1 MTTVSVSDVVL
12 LAHAGFGVTGCLA
25 AAWVVAETL
34 NARAENAGRIRAVAL
49 LVAVTMAAA
58 WICGG
63 YWYVQFYPAEKTLIL
78 AGPWPF
84 AHKVFME
91 VKEHLFFITGIL
103 ALLLALAARENLCS
117 NAMARRL
124 VILIT
129 GLAIEGAGAVIDHG
143 VKIALLRDHTNGVQ

>member
-1 MTTVSVSDVVL
+1 MHRCQWKGLRYIPRRLSTRRTRDVSPSIQIVPRKPGHNPMDQSGRETAGQIGGQACGMAFNGTGALSVRTMTTVSVSDVVL

-63 YWYVQFYPAEKTLIL
+63 YWYVQFYPA
-78 AGPWPF
+78 
-84 AHKVFME
+84 
-91 VKEHLFFITGIL
+91 
-103 ALLLALAARENLCS
+103 
-117 NAMARRL
+117 L
-124 VILIT
+124 VICRWR
-129 GLAIEGAGAVIDHG
+129 G
-143 VKIALLRDHTNGVQ
+143 